1 MSDDDRW
8 TYEEA
13 GPVSRPYMVT
23 GGRTR
28 PRGTRYL
35 DLVDMVVRSA
45 RLTEPALVSSP
56 ECAQILE
63 LCRIPTS
70 VAEVAAI
77 IGLPIG
83 VVRVL
88 LGDLLYENLIEVME
102 SAPRGGV
109 VTDAHL
115 LSRVLERLR
124 ALLPVL
130 PIPSAAAPGL
140 PRAGGPAN
148 TVTGAAR
155 SRRPA
160 PSAAR
165 WRRAVARW

>member
-1 MSDDDRW
+1 MSEDDRY
-8 TYEEA
+8 TYEDA

-28 PRGTRYL
+28 SRTTRYF

-45 RLTEPALVSSP
+45 RLTEPASVTSP

-63 LCRIPTS
+63 LCRVPIS
-70 VAEVAAI
+70 VAEVGAI
-77 IGLPIG
+77 VGLPIG

-102 SAPRGGV
+102 AAPRGGV

-124 ALLPVL
+124 AL
-130 PIPSAAAPGL
+130 
-140 PRAGGPAN
+140 
-148 TVTGAAR
+148 
-155 SRRPA
+155 
-160 PSAAR
+160 
-165 WRRAVARW
+165 

>member
-1 MSDDDRW
+1 MTEDDRW
-8 TYEEA
+8 TYEDA

-28 PRGTRYL
+28 PRGTRYF

-45 RLTEPALVSSP
+45 RLTESASVGSP

-109 VTDAHL
+109 VTDTHL

-124 ALLPVL
+124 AL
-130 PIPSAAAPGL
+130 
-140 PRAGGPAN
+140 
-148 TVTGAAR
+148 
-155 SRRPA
+155 
-160 PSAAR
+160 
-165 WRRAVARW
+165 

>member
-1 MSDDDRW
+1 MSEDNRW
-8 TYEEA
+8 TYEDA

-28 PRGTRYL
+28 ARGTPRYF

-45 RLTEPALVSSP
+45 RLTEPTSISSP

-83 VVRVL
+83 VLRVL

-109 VTDAHL
+109 VTDTAL

-124 ALLPVL
+124 AL
-130 PIPSAAAPGL
+130 
-140 PRAGGPAN
+140 
-148 TVTGAAR
+148 
-155 SRRPA
+155 
-160 PSAAR
+160 
-165 WRRAVARW
+165 

>member
-1 MSDDDRW
+1 MSEDDRW
-8 TYEEA
+8 TYEDA

-28 PRGTRYL
+28 ARSTRYF

-45 RLTEPALVSSP
+45 RLTEPASVTSP

-70 VAEVAAI
+70 VAEVGAI

-83 VVRVL
+83 VLRVL

-109 VTDAHL
+109 VTDTHL

-124 ALLPVL
+124 AL
-130 PIPSAAAPGL
+130 
-140 PRAGGPAN
+140 
-148 TVTGAAR
+148 
-155 SRRPA
+155 
-160 PSAAR
+160 
-165 WRRAVARW
+165 

>member
-1 MSDDDRW
+1 MSEDDRY

-28 PRGTRYL
+28 PRVTRYF

-45 RLTEPALVSSP
+45 RLTEPLGVTSP

-70 VAEVAAI
+70 VAEVGAI

-88 LGDLLYENLIEVME
+88 LGDLLYDNLIEVME

-109 VTDAHL
+109 VTDTHQ
-115 LSRVLERLR
+115 LSRVLERR
-124 ALLPVL
+124 
-130 PIPSAAAPGL
+130 PG
-140 PRAGGPAN
+140 R
-148 TVTGAAR
+148 
-155 SRRPA
+155 
-160 PSAAR
+160 
-165 WRRAVARW
+165 

>member
-1 MSDDDRW
+1 MNEDDRW

-13 GPVSRPYMVT
+13 GPVARPYTVT

-28 PRGTRYL
+28 PRGTRYF

-45 RLTEPALVSSP
+45 RSGDPNSISSP
-56 ECAQILE
+56 ERGQILE
-63 LCRIPTS
+63 LCRVPVS
-70 VAEVAAI
+70 VAEVAALV
-77 IGLPIG
+77 GLPLG

-109 VTDAHL
+109 VTDQRL
-115 LSRVLERLR
+115 LGRVLERLR
-124 ALLPVL
+124 ALLRPRRPLPVT
-130 PIPSAAAPGL
+130 
-140 PRAGGPAN
+140 RA
-148 TVTGAAR
+148 TAR
-155 SRRPA
+155 SRRPG

-165 WRRAVARW
+165 SRPAAARR

>member
-1 MSDDDRW
+1 MSEDDRW
-8 TYEEA
+8 TYEDA

-28 PRGTRYL
+28 ARGTPRYF
-35 DLVDMVVRSA
+35 DLVDMVVRSG
-45 RLTEPALVSSP
+45 RLTDSTSFTSP

-77 IGLPIG
+77 VGQPIG

-109 VTDAHL
+109 VTDTHL

-124 ALLPVL
+124 TL
-130 PIPSAAAPGL
+130 
-140 PRAGGPAN
+140 
-148 TVTGAAR
+148 
-155 SRRPA
+155 
-160 PSAAR
+160 
-165 WRRAVARW
+165 

>member
-1 MSDDDRW
+1 MSEDNGW
-8 TYEEA
+8 GYEDA

-28 PRGTRYL
+28 PRVTRYF
-35 DLVDMVVRSA
+35 DLVDMVVRSG
-45 RLTEPALVSSP
+45 RLTEPALAAGP

-63 LCRIPTS
+63 LCRVPTS
-70 VAEVAAI
+70 VAEIGAI

-88 LGDLLYENLIEVME
+88 LGDLLFEGLIEVME

-109 VTDAHL
+109 VTDTAL

-124 ALLPVL
+124 AL
-130 PIPSAAAPGL
+130 
-140 PRAGGPAN
+140 
-148 TVTGAAR
+148 
-155 SRRPA
+155 
-160 PSAAR
+160 
-165 WRRAVARW
+165 

>member
-1 MSDDDRW
+1 
-8 TYEEA
+8 
-13 GPVSRPYMVT
+13 
-23 GGRTR
+23 
-28 PRGTRYL
+28 
-35 DLVDMVVRSA
+35 MVVRSA
-45 RLTEPALVSSP
+45 RLTESASVGSP

-109 VTDAHL
+109 VTDTHL

-124 ALLPVL
+124 AL
-130 PIPSAAAPGL
+130 
-140 PRAGGPAN
+140 
-148 TVTGAAR
+148 
-155 SRRPA
+155 
-160 PSAAR
+160 
-165 WRRAVARW
+165 